1 MHLMKIFSRLLSP
14 ALIASTSGALW
25 ADPAVIESVETV
37 RSGATWTFSV
47 TLSHADTGWD
57 DYADGWRVLLDDG
70 TEVGFRELLHPHVNE
85 QPFTRSL
92 AGVQIAEEVDLVF
105 VQARTNKDGWA
116 ETRFSV
122 ELSRE

>member
-1 MHLMKIFSRLLSP
+1 MKISDWLLLP
-14 ALIASTSGALW
+14 LLFTSTSVASW
-25 ADPAVIESVETV
+25 ADPAIIDNVETE

-57 DYADGWRVLLDDG
+57 DYADGWRILLEDA
-70 TEVGFRELLHPHVNE
+70 TEVGYRELLHPHVNE

-92 AGVQIAEEVDLVF
+92 TRVQIPEEAEVVF
-105 VQARTNKDGWA
+105 VQARTNKGGWGEA
-116 ETRFSV
+116 LFTV

>member
-1 MHLMKIFSRLLSP
+1 MKIFDWLLFT
-14 ALIASTSGALW
+14 LLFTSTSAASW
-25 ADPAVIESVETV
+25 ADPAIIENVETE

-57 DYADGWRVLLDDG
+57 DYADGWRVLLEDE

-92 AGVQIAEEVDLVF
+92 GSVQIPEEAKLVF
-105 VQARTNKDGWA
+105 IQARTNKGGWGEA
-116 ETRFSV
+116 LFTV